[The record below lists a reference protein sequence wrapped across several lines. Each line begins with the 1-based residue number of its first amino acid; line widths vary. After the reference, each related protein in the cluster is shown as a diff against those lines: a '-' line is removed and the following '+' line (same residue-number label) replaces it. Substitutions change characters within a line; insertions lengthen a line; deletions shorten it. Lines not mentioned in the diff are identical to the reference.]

1 MNILIVGAGAMGG
14 LFAARLA
21 SLAEVCLFTTNPAHA
36 EAINTDGLRLS
47 GLEGMTSTVAVAVI
61 TDPTQYHRRADVV
74 LICTKAAA
82 TTAAAETAKALL
94 AAGGLVLSLQN
105 GLGNLERLAA
115 VVGPDR
121 ATAGTTAQAAT
132 LLGPGHIRHAGQGP
146 TVLAPAKGFPL
157 QKMQLD
163 GIAALFNRAGIATTL
178 SADIDALLWS
188 KLIVNVGINAL
199 VALLRVPNGALI
211 ASPACEE
218 LMRDAVA
225 EALAVAKALGVD
237 LDYASQQQRV
247 RQVCELTRLNRASM
261 LQDILRGRT
270 TEIDVIN
277 GAIVAKGREAGIA
290 TPVNQ
295 MLTRLIKALESTAAQ
310 RIDIP

>member
-1 MNILIVGAGAMGG
+1 MHILIIGAGAMGG

-21 SLAEVCLFTTNPAHA
+21 PLADICLFTTNTAHA
-36 EAINTDGLRLS
+36 EAIKRRGVRLTDMAGT
-47 GLEGMTSTVAVAVI
+47 TSTVAVAAI
-61 TDPTQYHRRADVV
+61 TDPAQYSQRADVV

-82 TTAAAETAKALL
+82 TTAAAETAKGALGE
-94 AAGGLVLSLQN
+94 GGLVLTLQN
-105 GLGNLERLAA
+105 GLGNLERIAA
-115 VVGPDR
+115 VVGPHR

-132 LLGPGHIRHAGQGP
+132 LVGPGHVRHAGQGS
-146 TVLAPAKGFPL
+146 TSLAPAKGFP
-157 QKMQLD
+157 QQRMPLD
-163 GIAALFNRAGIATTL
+163 GIAALFNRAGIATTI
-178 SADIDALLWS
+178 SADIDVLLWS

-199 VALLRVPNGALI
+199 VALLRVANGVLI
-211 ASPACEE
+211 ESPICSE
-218 LMRDAVA
+218 LMSEAVD
-225 EALAVAKALGVD
+225 EALAVARALGID

-247 RQVCELTRLNRASM
+247 RQVCDITRHNRASM
-261 LQDILRGRT
+261 LQDILRGRA

-310 RIDIP
+310 RIEAV

>member
-14 LFAARLA
+14 LFAVLLA
-21 SLAEVCLFTTNPAHA
+21 SLADVCLFTTNPAHA
-36 EAINTDGLRLS
+36 EAINTGGIRLS
-47 GLEGMTSTVAVAVI
+47 GLEGMTSTVAVPAI
-61 TDPTQYHRRADVV
+61 ADPTQYHRRADVV

-94 AAGGLVLSLQN
+94 AEGGLVLTLQN
-105 GLGNLERLAA
+105 GLGNLERIAA

-132 LLGPGHIRHAGQGP
+132 LVGPGHVRHAGQGP
-146 TVLAPAKGFPL
+146 TTLAPAKGFPQ
-157 QKMQLD
+157 QKIQLD

-211 ASPACEE
+211 TSPACEE
-218 LMRDAVA
+218 LMFDAVT
-225 EALAVAKALGVD
+225 EALAVAKALGID
-237 LDYASQQQRV
+237 LDYAMQQQRV
-247 RQVCELTRLNRASM
+247 LQVCEQTRHNRASM
-261 LQDILRGRT
+261 LQDILRGRS

-277 GAIVAKGREAGIA
+277 GAIVAKGREVGIA
-290 TPVNQ
+290 TPVNHL
-295 MLTRLIKALESTAAQ
+295 LTRLIKALESTTTQ
-310 RIDIP
+310 RIEAV